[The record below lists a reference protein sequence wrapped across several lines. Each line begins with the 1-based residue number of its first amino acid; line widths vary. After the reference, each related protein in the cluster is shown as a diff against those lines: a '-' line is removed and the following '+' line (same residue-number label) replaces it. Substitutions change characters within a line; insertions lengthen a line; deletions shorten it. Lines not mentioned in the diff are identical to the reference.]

1 VRKNI
6 IFIILSFFLFVLI
19 AEIIFT
25 LFFVY
30 RQNYYGPLAKLTLND
45 ESKIIEFRIPHD
57 KSTGRMI
64 PGQHKYKNNII
75 KINSEGFRGKNFKL
89 ENSNSC
95 RFIALGGSTTLNI
108 NSNLPWTEILQDKI
122 KVNFKKECEVINTGI
137 LGASLNDIENLFFS
151 KLIKYKPNHI
161 ILLTNHN
168 SAHYDSFTKSTK
180 RTNILKSRFDYLIFK
195 SNNFLFNN
203 IMSYRFTSLSAKRL
217 SWMLFRKK
225 EKLIK
230 NPNHKNVFHS
240 PEYFKSIYKIKIENI
255 IEYSIKNNINVFLVK
270 QPRDLEPEIYKQI
283 KNENINELIMKF
295 IAYDDFNGIKKND
308 QEKFDI
314 YSNAILNKNLDLI
327 KEKYREIIVIDPIDK
342 FIQNNLSKKKF
353 LEDKLHYSQAGNYL
367 MADQIFNA
375 VIKYLK

>member
-1 VRKNI
+1 MRKNI

-122 KVNFKKECEVINTGI
+122 KVNF
-137 LGASLNDIENLFFS
+137 NLPLLLIRFCF
-151 KLIKYKPNHI
+151 KL
-161 ILLTNHN
+161 
-168 SAHYDSFTKSTK
+168 
-180 RTNILKSRFDYLIFK
+180 
-195 SNNFLFNN
+195 
-203 IMSYRFTSLSAKRL
+203 
-217 SWMLFRKK
+217 
-225 EKLIK
+225 
-230 NPNHKNVFHS
+230 
-240 PEYFKSIYKIKIENI
+240 
-255 IEYSIKNNINVFLVK
+255 LVVLV
-270 QPRDLEPEIYKQI
+270 D
-283 KNENINELIMKF
+283 
-295 IAYDDFNGIKKND
+295 
-308 QEKFDI
+308 
-314 YSNAILNKNLDLI
+314 
-327 KEKYREIIVIDPIDK
+327 
-342 FIQNNLSKKKF
+342 
-353 LEDKLHYSQAGNYL
+353 
-367 MADQIFNA
+367 
-375 VIKYLK
+375 